1 MFGENV
7 AQALECM
14 REEKLN
20 YKDYL
25 PPHAINIGVN
35 VSKALKDVWPDIKE
49 KISGMMLDE
58 IPYEYPYPSVW
69 WYSVVCAIHKDANI
83 FVNFVKYVRK
93 NEDKFSL
100 NTLFFLYYQL
110 KSIAFV
116 SSETDSYEGK
126 KEMWALYKEIIDEYT
141 KAVSVSL
148 EPIPIENRDKDLIIV
163 ITEQFIS
170 VAHGP
175 TKTALDRCKAIISK
189 MGKKVLLINTAE
201 VLSSVG
207 EIPFY
212 DMKSGSYMP
221 EKVNENFQEWKGVQ
235 VPYIQCEQNMPN
247 LDMLNSLLN
256 YIRELSPS
264 RIVSIGGSSV
274 LSNLANKIIPVVT
287 VGLGPADFEYTT
299 TSYQT
304 LSRKITETDI
314 RLLSELGINEKHVI
328 ESVFTS
334 SLKPQTEKITRGELG
349 IPEDKFLII
358 VVGARLDQE
367 VTDEFLKTMNDV
379 VSDKMILCFLGYFN
393 EYENKLSKYPELMKN
408 SKFLGFCNDIL
419 SRMEI
424 CDLYVNPLRKGG
436 GTSCVEAMYMG
447 VPVVTCG
454 YGDVSVNVGEDFWV
468 EDYDEMKSK
477 ILQYY
482 NDREFYEIMSEKAR
496 KRTEKLLDTEGE
508 FVRILDEVEKRE
520 LEV

>member
-247 LDMLNSLLN
+247 LDMLNSL
-256 YIRELSPS
+256 
-264 RIVSIGGSSV
+264 
-274 LSNLANKIIPVVT
+274 
-287 VGLGPADFEYTT
+287 
-299 TSYQT
+299 
-304 LSRKITETDI
+304 
-314 RLLSELGINEKHVI
+314 
-328 ESVFTS
+328 
-334 SLKPQTEKITRGELG
+334 
-349 IPEDKFLII
+349 
-358 VVGARLDQE
+358 
-367 VTDEFLKTMNDV
+367 
-379 VSDKMILCFLGYFN
+379 
-393 EYENKLSKYPELMKN
+393 
-408 SKFLGFCNDIL
+408 
-419 SRMEI
+419 
-424 CDLYVNPLRKGG
+424 
-436 GTSCVEAMYMG
+436 
-447 VPVVTCG
+447 
-454 YGDVSVNVGEDFWV
+454 
-468 EDYDEMKSK
+468 
-477 ILQYY
+477 
-482 NDREFYEIMSEKAR
+482 
-496 KRTEKLLDTEGE
+496 
-508 FVRILDEVEKRE
+508 
-520 LEV
+520 